1 MLENLKSKLNIEKYI
16 FIVIMAVLI
25 GLPALKLLS
34 YNLFTAGIITD
45 SFVINHVHLLWLAV
59 PFLLVLYI
67 LNILI
72 NNKKINYIDIIVYI
86 LIVLA
91 IISTI
96 CAVDINKS
104 IYGEYKRNEGLLSII
119 SYYLIFLNVKN
130 IKNDKYI
137 KIIIKTFIAVGL
149 VQVVYAF
156 LQVYTEFS
164 FIKHY
169 SRPYMASS
177 LSGNPNFFGSYMVMH
192 TLIMFVLY
200 LLKDK
205 KIYLILSLIFFS
217 GLCLGSSTGPFLG
230 FIVTIIFFI
239 ICYRKKFN
247 IKKLFK
253 VLLLFVVVYIF
264 IDCSN
269 KFVQENIFGNK
280 IDDDYNISLELKK
293 GIGNRFGNGRIELW
307 LNSLP
312 LVKKYWIT
320 GCGLDNFKNVY
331 SQSNGLV
338 FDKAHNVYLQ
348 MLITNGV
355 FALLLYLV
363 LCLIIFIKG
372 LKLKNELYIALFIA
386 FIGYSVQAF
395 ANISVIDVAPTFF
408 TIMGIIVSRFK
419 K

>member
-45 SFVINHVHLLWLAV
+45 SFDINHVYLLWLAI

-67 LNILI
+67 LNIFL
-72 NNKKINYIDIIVYI
+72 NNKKINYIDIIVYF

-137 KIIIKTFIAVGL
+137 KLIIKTFIVVGL

-156 LQVYTEFS
+156 LQVYTEFG

-230 FIVTIIFFI
+230 FIVTTIFFI

-253 VLLLFVVVYIF
+253 ILLLFVVVYIF

-269 KFVQENIFGNK
+269 KFVQENIFGNQ

-355 FALLLYLV
+355 FAFLLYLV

-386 FIGYSVQAF
+386 FIGYSIQAF